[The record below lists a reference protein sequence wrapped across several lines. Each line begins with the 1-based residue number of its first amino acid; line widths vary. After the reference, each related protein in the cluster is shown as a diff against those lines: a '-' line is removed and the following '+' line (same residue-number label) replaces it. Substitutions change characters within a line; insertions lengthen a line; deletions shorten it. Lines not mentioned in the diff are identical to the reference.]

1 LLNFAA
7 PTEKA
12 TCLVLTGYSSSLRGG
27 KTMNSAAYPRLF
39 EPLDLKGLK
48 FRNRIIMAPLYLGY
62 TALGGKV
69 SPLLLDHYRVMA
81 QSGAA
86 LIVVENS
93 SVSPKGSGS
102 PRTLRCDHD
111 RYIKGLESLADVIK
125 RENTLA
131 GLQINHAGRFAYVD
145 EPVAPSEVPAF
156 NKTPRA
162 LTKKEIIAI
171 QKQYAKAALRVQKS
185 GFDLVELHGG
195 TGYLLAQFVS
205 PRTNK
210 REDCYGGNIE
220 NRIRFPLEVLKR
232 VKDLVGDFPV
242 GYRFLA
248 DEWLPDGLHV
258 HESAVLAKA
267 LEDAGVAYLSV
278 MGGTYESFF
287 LPETIKKSRK
297 PGYMV
302 SLAEAIKKVVKVPV
316 IAAGRISTPGLAE
329 SILKD
334 KKADLIGLARMLW
347 VDPEWPQ
354 KAREGQDR
362 SILKCNPKCDACFQ
376 SVMQGKPAFCPRWKK
391 EKRKKYRD
399 LYK

>member
-1 LLNFAA
+1 MFGLGYGQKREGGVKMTKTFYTNLFRPLSLN
-7 PTEKA
+7 
-12 TCLVLTGYSSSLRGG
+12 GLR
-27 KTMNSAAYPRLF
+27 
-39 EPLDLKGLK
+39 LK
-48 FRNRIIMAPLYLGY
+48 NRITMTPLYLGY
-62 TALGGKV
+62 AALGGKV
-69 SPLLLDHYRVMA
+69 SPLLLDHYRLMA

-93 SVSPKGSGS
+93 SISLGGSGS
-102 PRTLRCDHD
+102 ARTLRCDHD
-111 RYIKGLESLADVIK
+111 RYIKGLGHLAGVIK
-125 RENTLA
+125 KENTLA
-131 GLQINHAGRFAYVD
+131 ALQINHAGRFAYVA

-162 LTKKEIIAI
+162 LTRREIITI
-171 QKQYAKAALRVQKS
+171 QRQYAKAALRVKGA

-210 REDCYGGNIE
+210 RKDAYGGSLE
-220 NRIRFPLEVLKR
+220 NRMRFPLEVLMR

-248 DEWLPDGLHV
+248 HEWLPDGLQME
-258 HESAVLAKA
+258 ESTVLAKA
-267 LEDAGVAYLSV
+267 LEKAGVAYLSV

-287 LPETIKKSRK
+287 LPEILKKSRK

-302 SLAEAIKKVVKVPV
+302 SLASAIKEAVKAPV
-316 IAAGRISTPGLAE
+316 ITAGRISTPALAE
-329 SILKD
+329 SILKE

-362 SILKCNPKCDACFQ
+362 SILKCNPKCGACLEL
-376 SVMQGKPAFCPRWKK
+376 VMQGKPALCPRWKK
-391 EKRKKYRD
+391 EQREKYRA
-399 LYK
+399 LYR